1 MGSNAALARKGMAPY
16 GAAALRALAVFLL
29 VAITTATSTAWAQ
42 AYPDRPLRLVV
53 GFPPGG
59 SGDFL
64 ARIIAEDL
72 SAELGQ
78 PVVVDNKPGAGSN
91 IAAEAVARAVPD
103 GYAILLAGN
112 FTHAINPWLYR
123 NLSWDPHRDFTPIT
137 EVAVMS
143 IIVCVTPQRGI
154 RSMRELIAKV
164 KSEPGTWY
172 YATPGNGTSQHLAGA
187 EINRIA
193 GIDMQHVPFKGGA
206 PSLQA
211 VLAGDVQV
219 IIGTTPV
226 VLPQIRAGKL
236 VPLALI
242 TRKASPMVPG
252 VPGMEE
258 AGVPGMDLG
267 SWWGIWAPP
276 RLRPEV
282 RDRLYASITKVMR
295 LPRVAER
302 LAREAMEPEI
312 SASPEEFAAFVR
324 RDHTSYEAIVR
335 ASGAR
340 AD

>member
-1 MGSNAALARKGMAPY
+1 MLAEEASMHRRVLACAL
-16 GAAALRALAVFLL
+16 LAWS
-29 VAITTATSTAWAQ
+29 AIAWAQ
-42 AYPDRPLRLVV
+42 GYPDRPLRLVV

-64 ARIIAEDL
+64 ARIVADDL
-72 SAELGQ
+72 TREFGQ
-78 PVVVDNKPGAGSN
+78 PIVVDNKPGAGSN
-91 IAAEAVARAVPD
+91 IAAEQVARATPD
-103 GYAILLAGN
+103 GYTILLAGN

-137 EVAVMS
+137 EVATMS
-143 IIVCVTPQRGI
+143 IIVCVTPDRKI
-154 RSMRELIAKV
+154 RSMKELIARV
-164 KSEPGTWY
+164 KSEPGRWF

-187 EINRIA
+187 EINRLT
-193 GIDMQHVPFKGGA
+193 GTDMQHVPFKGGA
-206 PSLQA
+206 PSLAA

-242 TRKASPMVPG
+242 TRSASPMVPG

-258 AGVPGMDLG
+258 AGVPGIDLG

-276 RLRPEV
+276 GIRPEV
-282 RDRLYASITKVMR
+282 KAKLFTSITRVMR
-295 LPRVAER
+295 RSGVAEK
-302 LAREAMEPEI
+302 LAREAMEPAV

-324 RDHTSYEAIVR
+324 RDHASYEAIVR

>member
-1 MGSNAALARKGMAPY
+1 MAAGGKVRLKEASMLFIAR
-16 GAAALRALAVFLL
+16 RALAVILL
-29 VAITTATSTAWAQ
+29 VFASTTIACAQ
-42 AYPDRPLRLVV
+42 TYPDRPLRLVV

-64 ARIIAEDL
+64 ARIIAD
-72 SAELGQ
+72 ELTREIGQ

-91 IAAEAVARAVPD
+91 IAAEQVARAAPD
-103 GYAILLAGN
+103 GYTILLAGN

-143 IIVCVTPQRGI
+143 IIVCVTPERGI
-154 RSMRELIAKV
+154 RSMKELIAKV
-164 KSEPGTWY
+164 RSEPGKWF
-172 YATPGNGTSQHLAGA
+172 YASPGNGTSQHLAGA
-187 EINRIA
+187 ELNRLA
-193 GIDMQHVPFKGGA
+193 GTDMQHVPFKGGA
-206 PSLQA
+206 P
-211 VLAGDVQV
+211 VL
-219 IIGTTPV
+219 
-226 VLPQIRAGKL
+226 LPQIRAGKL

-242 TRKASPMVPG
+242 TRAASPMVPG

-276 RLRPEV
+276 GIRPEV
-282 RDRLYASITKVMR
+282 KQRLYTTITKVMR
-295 LPRVAER
+295 LPQVAQK

-324 RDHTSYEAIVR
+324 RDHASYEPIVK
-335 ASGAR
+335 ASGAK

>member
-1 MGSNAALARKGMAPY
+1 MCVIAR
-16 GAAALRALAVFLL
+16 RALAVVLL
-29 VAITTATSTAWAQ
+29 AIASIAVAWAQ
-42 AYPDRPLRLVV
+42 GYPDRPLRLVV

-64 ARIIAEDL
+64 ARIIAD
-72 SAELGQ
+72 ELNREVGQ
-78 PVVVDNKPGAGSN
+78 PVVVDNRPGAASN
-91 IAAEAVARAVPD
+91 IAAEHVAHAAPD
-103 GYAILLAGN
+103 GHTILLAGN
-112 FTHAINPWLYR
+112 FSHAINPWLYK
-123 NLSWDPHRDFTPIT
+123 LSWDPHRDFTPIT
-137 EVAVMS
+137 EVALMS
-143 IIVCVTPQRGI
+143 IIVCVAPQLGI
-154 RSMRELIAKV
+154 RSMKELIAKV
-164 KSEPGTWY
+164 KSEPGKWF
-172 YATPGNGTSQHLAGA
+172 YASPGNGTSQHLAGA
-187 EINRIA
+187 ELNRIA

-219 IIGTTPV
+219 MIGTTPV

-242 TRKASPMVPG
+242 TRAASPMVPG

-276 RLRPEV
+276 RVRPEV
-282 RDRLYASITKVMR
+282 KERLYKAVTKVMR
-295 LPRVAER
+295 LPQVAEK

-324 RDHTSYEAIVR
+324 KDHASYESIVR
-335 ASGAR
+335 ASGAK
-340 AD
+340 AE

>member
-1 MGSNAALARKGMAPY
+1 MHVIAG
-16 GAAALRALAVFLL
+16 RALAVVLL
-29 VAITTATSTAWAQ
+29 AVVSTTAGAQ
-42 AYPDRPLRLVV
+42 AYPDRSLRLVV

-64 ARIIAEDL
+64 ARIIAD
-72 SAELGQ
+72 ELTREIGQ

-91 IAAEAVARAVPD
+91 IAAEQVARAVPD
-103 GYAILLAGN
+103 GYTLLLAGN
-112 FTHAINPWLYR
+112 FTHAINPWLYP

-137 EVAVMS
+137 KVALMS
-143 IIVCVTPQRGI
+143 VIVCVTPHRGI

-164 KSEPGTWY
+164 KSEPGKWF

-187 EINRIA
+187 DLNRIT
-193 GIDMQHVPFKGGA
+193 GTDMQHVPFKGGA

-242 TRKASPMVPG
+242 TRAPSPMVPG

-276 RLRPEV
+276 RVRPEV
-282 RDRLYASITKVMR
+282 KERLYTSITRVMR
-295 LPRVAER
+295 LPQVAEK
-302 LAREAMEPEI
+302 LAREAMEPEV

-324 RDHTSYEAIVR
+324 KDHASYESIVK
-335 ASGAR
+335 ASGAK

>member
-1 MGSNAALARKGMAPY
+1 MYVIAR
-16 GAAALRALAVFLL
+16 RSLAVVLL
-29 VAITTATSTAWAQ
+29 MIASTAIAWAQ
-42 AYPDRPLRLVV
+42 TPSTGSGQAYPGRPLRLVV

-64 ARIIAEDL
+64 ARIIAD
-72 SAELGQ
+72 ELTREIGQ
-78 PVVVDNKPGAGSN
+78 PVVVDNRPGAASN
-91 IAAEAVARAVPD
+91 IAAEHVARAAPD
-103 GYAILLAGN
+103 GHTILLAGN
-112 FTHAINPWLYR
+112 FSHAINPWLYK

-137 EVAVMS
+137 KVALMS
-143 IIVCVTPQRGI
+143 IIVCVAPQRGI
-154 RSMRELIAKV
+154 RSMKELIAKV
-164 KSEPGTWY
+164 RSEPGKWF
-172 YATPGNGTSQHLAGA
+172 YASPGNGTSQHLAGV

-193 GIDMQHVPFKGGA
+193 GIDMLHVPFKGGA

-219 IIGTTPV
+219 MIGTTPV

-236 VPLALI
+236 LPLALI
-242 TRKASPMVPG
+242 TRAASTMVPG

-267 SWWGIWAPP
+267 SWWGIWAPA
-276 RLRPEV
+276 RVRPEV
-282 RDRLYASITKVMR
+282 KERLYAAVTRVMR
-295 LPRVAER
+295 RPQVAEK

-324 RDHTSYEAIVR
+324 KDHASYETIVK
-335 ASGAR
+335 ASGAK

>member
-1 MGSNAALARKGMAPY
+1 VRHASAALLLAIAATIA
-16 GAAALRALAVFLL
+16 GAQ
-29 VAITTATSTAWAQ
+29 T
-42 AYPDRPLRLVV
+42 YPDRPLRLVV

-72 SAELGQ
+72 TKEIGQ

-91 IAAEAVARAVPD
+91 IAAEQVAHAAPD
-103 GYAILLAGN
+103 GYTILLGGN

-154 RSMRELIAKV
+154 HSMRELIAKV
-164 KSEPGTWY
+164 KSEPGKWF

-187 EINRIA
+187 ELNRLT
-193 GIDMQHVPFKGGA
+193 GLDMQHVPFKGGA
-206 PSLQA
+206 ASLQA

-242 TRKASPMVPG
+242 TRKGSPMVPG

-276 RLRPEV
+276 KIRPEV
-282 RDRLYASITKVMR
+282 KERLYTSITKVMR
-295 LPRVAER
+295 LPQVAEK
-302 LAREAMEPEI
+302 LAREAMEPEV

-324 RDHTSYEAIVR
+324 EDHAAYEAIVK
-335 ASGAR
+335 ASGAK

>member
-1 MGSNAALARKGMAPY
+1 MFDIARRVLTLLLLLAASA
-16 GAAALRALAVFLL
+16 
-29 VAITTATSTAWAQ
+29 TAWAQ

-64 ARIIAEDL
+64 ARIVADEL
-72 SAELGQ
+72 TRELGQ

-91 IAAEAVARAVPD
+91 IAAEHVARAAPD
-103 GYAILLAGN
+103 GYTILLAGN
-112 FTHAINPWLYR
+112 FTHAINPWLYK

-137 EVAVMS
+137 KVALMS
-143 IIVCVTPQRGI
+143 VIVCVTPERGI
-154 RSMRELIAKV
+154 RSMKELIAKV
-164 KSEPGTWY
+164 RSEPGKWF

-187 EINRIA
+187 ELDRLT
-193 GIDMQHVPFKGGA
+193 GMDMQHVPFKGGA

-242 TRKASPMVPG
+242 TRAASPMVPG

-276 RLRPEV
+276 KVRAEV
-282 RDRLYASITKVMR
+282 KERLYRSITRVMR
-295 LPRVAER
+295 LPQVVEK

-324 RDHTSYEAIVR
+324 RDHASYEAIVR
-335 ASGAR
+335 SSGAK

>member
-1 MGSNAALARKGMAPY
+1 MSIIAR
-16 GAAALRALAVFLL
+16 RALAVALL
-29 VAITTATSTAWAQ
+29 MIAPMAAWAQ
-42 AYPDRPLRLVV
+42 GYPDRPLRLVV

-64 ARIIAEDL
+64 ARIIAD
-72 SAELGQ
+72 ELTRDIGQ

-91 IAAEAVARAVPD
+91 IAAEHVARAAPD
-103 GYAILLAGN
+103 GYTILLAGN
-112 FTHAINPWLYR
+112 FTHAINPWLYK

-137 EVAVMS
+137 EVALMS
-143 IIVCVTPQRGI
+143 IIVCVTPERGI
-154 RSMRELIAKV
+154 RSMKELIAKV
-164 KSEPGTWY
+164 RSEPGKWF
-172 YATPGNGTSQHLAGA
+172 YASPGNGTSQHLAGA
-187 EINRIA
+187 ELNRLA
-193 GIDMQHVPFKGGA
+193 GTDMQHVPFRGGA

-219 IIGTTPV
+219 MIGTTPV

-242 TRKASPMVPG
+242 TRAASKMVPG

-267 SWWGIWAPP
+267 SWWGVWAPP
-276 RLRPEV
+276 RIRPEV
-282 RDRLYASITKVMR
+282 KERLYASITRVMR
-295 LPRVAER
+295 LPQVAEK

-324 RDHTSYEAIVR
+324 RDHASYEPVVR
-335 ASGAR
+335 ASGAK

>member
-1 MGSNAALARKGMAPY
+1 MHLIAR
-16 GAAALRALAVFLL
+16 RAFAVVLL
-29 VAITTATSTAWAQ
+29 MIASTAAWAQ
-42 AYPDRPLRLVV
+42 GYPDRPLRLVV

-64 ARIIAEDL
+64 ARIIAD
-72 SAELGQ
+72 ELTREIGQ

-91 IAAEAVARAVPD
+91 IAAEQVARAAPD
-103 GYAILLAGN
+103 GYTILLAGN
-112 FTHAINPWLYR
+112 FTHAINPWLYK
-123 NLSWDPHRDFTPIT
+123 NLPWDPHRDFTPIT

-143 IIVCVTPQRGI
+143 IIVCVTPERKI
-154 RSMRELIAKV
+154 HSMKELIARV
-164 KSEPGTWY
+164 KGEPGRWF
-172 YATPGNGTSQHLAGA
+172 YASPGNGTSQHLAGA
-187 EINRIA
+187 ELNRLA

-242 TRKASPMVPG
+242 TRAASPMVPG

-258 AGVPGMDLG
+258 AGVPGIDLG

-276 RLRPEV
+276 RVRPEV
-282 RDRLYASITKVMR
+282 KERLYAAVTRVMR
-295 LPRVAER
+295 LPQVAEK
-302 LAREAMEPEI
+302 LAREAMQPEI

-324 RDHTSYEAIVR
+324 KDHASYEPIVK
-335 ASGAR
+335 ASGAK

>member
-1 MGSNAALARKGMAPY
+1 VLP
-16 GAAALRALAVFLL
+16 RALIGVLL
-29 VAITTATSTAWAQ
+29 VLASAAAWAQ

-72 SAELGQ
+72 TREIGQ

-91 IAAEAVARAVPD
+91 IAAEHVARAAPD
-103 GYAILLAGN
+103 GYTILLAGN
-112 FTHAINPWLYR
+112 FTHAINPWLYK

-137 EVAVMS
+137 KVALMS
-143 IIVCVTPQRGI
+143 VIVCVTPERGI
-154 RSMRELIAKV
+154 RSMKELIAKV
-164 KSEPGTWY
+164 RSEPGKWF

-187 EINRIA
+187 ELDRLT
-193 GIDMQHVPFKGGA
+193 GMDMQHVPFKGGA

-242 TRKASPMVPG
+242 TRAASPMVPG

-276 RLRPEV
+276 KVRAEV
-282 RDRLYASITKVMR
+282 KERLYRSITRVMR
-295 LPRVAER
+295 LPQVAEK

-324 RDHTSYEAIVR
+324 RDHASYEAIVR
-335 ASGAR
+335 SSGAK

>member
-1 MGSNAALARKGMAPY
+1 MYVIAR
-16 GAAALRALAVFLL
+16 RALAVVLL
-29 VAITTATSTAWAQ
+29 AITTTAASTAVAWAQ
-42 AYPDRPLRLVV
+42 GYPDRPLRLVV

-64 ARIIAEDL
+64 ARIIAE
-72 SAELGQ
+72 ELTREIGQ
-78 PVVVDNKPGAGSN
+78 PVVVDNRPGAASN
-91 IAAEAVARAVPD
+91 IAAEHVAHAAPD
-103 GYAILLAGN
+103 GHTILLAGN
-112 FTHAINPWLYR
+112 FSHAINPWLYK
-123 NLSWDPHRDFTPIT
+123 LSWDPHRDFTPIT
-137 EVAVMS
+137 EVALMS
-143 IIVCVTPQRGI
+143 IIVCVAPQRGI
-154 RSMRELIAKV
+154 HSIKELIAKV
-164 KSEPGTWY
+164 KSEPGKWF
-172 YATPGNGTSQHLAGA
+172 YASPGNGTSQHLAGA
-187 EINRIA
+187 ELNRLA

-219 IIGTTPV
+219 MIGTTPV

-242 TRKASPMVPG
+242 TRAASPMVPG

-258 AGVPGMDLG
+258 AGVPGLDLG

-276 RLRPEV
+276 RVRPEV
-282 RDRLYASITKVMR
+282 KQRLYAAITKVMR
-295 LPRVAER
+295 LPQVAEK

-324 RDHTSYEAIVR
+324 KDHASYEAIVR

>member
-1 MGSNAALARKGMAPY
+1 MYVIAR
-16 GAAALRALAVFLL
+16 RSLAVVMLMIASM
-29 VAITTATSTAWAQ
+29 AIAWAQ
-42 AYPDRPLRLVV
+42 APSTGSGQVYPGRPLRLVV

-64 ARIIAEDL
+64 ARIVAD
-72 SAELGQ
+72 ELTREIGQ
-78 PVVVDNKPGAGSN
+78 PVVVDNKPGAASN
-91 IAAEAVARAVPD
+91 IAAEHVARAASD
-103 GYAILLAGN
+103 GHTILLAGN
-112 FTHAINPWLYR
+112 FSHAINPWLYKH
-123 NLSWDPHRDFTPIT
+123 LSWDPHRDFTPIT
-137 EVAVMS
+137 KVALMS
-143 IIVCVTPQRGI
+143 IIVCVAPQRGI
-154 RSMRELIAKV
+154 RSMKELIAKV
-164 KSEPGTWY
+164 RSEPGKWF
-172 YATPGNGTSQHLAGA
+172 YASPGNGTSQHLAGV

-193 GIDMQHVPFKGGA
+193 GIDMLHVPFKGGA

-219 IIGTTPV
+219 MIGTTPV

-236 VPLALI
+236 LPLALI
-242 TRKASPMVPG
+242 TRAASTMVPG

-276 RLRPEV
+276 RVRSEV
-282 RDRLYASITKVMR
+282 KQRLYAAITKVMR
-295 LPRVAER
+295 LPQVAEK

-324 RDHTSYEAIVR
+324 KDHASYETIVR
-335 ASGAR
+335 ASGAK